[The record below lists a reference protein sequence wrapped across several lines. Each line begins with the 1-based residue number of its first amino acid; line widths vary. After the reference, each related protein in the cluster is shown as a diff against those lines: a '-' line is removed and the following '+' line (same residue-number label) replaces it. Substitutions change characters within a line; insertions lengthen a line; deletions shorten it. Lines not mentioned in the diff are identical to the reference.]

1 MDNLVTRRV
10 NNMKVRFQSVVTKWG
25 FAYSKAIWWQ
35 SEQGLIPKSTKRY
48 MYQYMKDKF
57 RRSQHDAKTKN

>member
-1 MDNLVTRRV
+1 MGILVSLAIRRE
-10 NNMKVRFQSVVTKWG
+10 NNMKWQVRFQSVVTKWG

-57 RRSQHDAKTKN
+57 RRSKNG

>member
-1 MDNLVTRRV
+1 
-10 NNMKVRFQSVVTKWG
+10 MKVRFQSVVTKWG

-57 RRSQHDAKTKN
+57 RRSQRDAKTKN